1 METILKT
8 QNLSKSFYGLKAVH
22 DVSLEISKGEIFG
35 VIGPN
40 GAGKTTLFNAISGF
54 DPPTSGTV
62 IYNGKDM
69 TNSST
74 VDYVN
79 EGLARTFQNIRI
91 FSEMTVEQNIAV
103 GLHKNIKTNLY
114 NIITNNR
121 HNRHVEKEVKDKSEE
136 IMARLGISKYAKEN
150 ASDLPYGTQRILEI
164 GRALASKPNLLLL
177 DEPSAGM
184 NTQESIDLVR
194 LVFSVHETVPTIIV
208 IEHNMRFIMELCD
221 RIAVLNFG
229 ELLALDA
236 PNEIQCNEKVLEAYL
251 GKEDN

>member
-8 QNLSKSFYGLKAVH
+8 QNLCKSFYGLKAVH
-22 DVSLEISKGEIFG
+22 DVSLEITKGEIFG

-62 IYNGKDM
+62 SYNGKDM
-69 TNSST
+69 TYAST

-79 EGLARTFQNIRI
+79 DGLARTFQNIRI
-91 FSEMTVEQNIAV
+91 FSEMTVAQNIAV
-103 GLHKNIKTNLY
+103 GLHKNVKTNLY
-114 NIITNNR
+114 HIITNNK
-121 HNRHVEKEVKDKSEE
+121 HNRRVEKEVMDKSEE
-136 IMARLGISKYAKEN
+136 IMERLGISKYANEN

-164 GRALASKPNLLLL
+164 GRALASEPNLLLL

-194 LVFSVHETVPTIIV
+194 LVFSVHEIVPTIIV

-229 ELLALDA
+229 ELLALDV
-236 PNEIQCNEKVLEAYL
+236 PNEIQRNEKVLEAYL

>member
-8 QNLSKSFYGLKAVH
+8 QNVSKSFYGLKAVNN
-22 DVSLEISKGEIFG
+22 VSLDINKGEIFG
-35 VIGPN
+35 LIGPN
-40 GAGKTTLFNAISGF
+40 GAGKTTFFNAISGF
-54 DPPTSGTV
+54 DAPTSGTV

-69 TNSST
+69 TNATT

-91 FSEMTVEQNIAV
+91 FPEMTVVQNIAV
-103 GLHKNIKTNLY
+103 GLHKHTDTNLFH
-114 NIITNNR
+114 IISNDR
-121 HNRHVEKEVKDKSEE
+121 HNRRVETNVKNRSNE
-136 IMARLGISKYAKEN
+136 IMERLGISKYANEN

-164 GRALASKPNLLLL
+164 GRALASDPNLLLL

-184 NTQESIDLVR
+184 NTQESIELVR
-194 LVFSVHETVPTIIV
+194 LVFRIHEYVPTIIV

-221 RIAVLNFG
+221 KIAVLNFG
-229 ELLALDA
+229 ELLALGT

-251 GKEDN
+251 GKEDK